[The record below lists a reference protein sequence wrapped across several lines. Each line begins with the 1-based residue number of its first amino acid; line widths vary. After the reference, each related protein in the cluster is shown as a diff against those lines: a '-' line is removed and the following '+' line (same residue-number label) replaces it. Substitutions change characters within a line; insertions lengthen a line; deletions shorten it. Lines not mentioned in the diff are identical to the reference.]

1 MQEII
6 KFLDENDVE
15 YEPVTFGDLING
27 PLVDGLQ
34 VFFHLGFPERVAA
47 MRAFDALLKT
57 SLRYFAYVGGGS
69 YYRQYNVMT
78 AADKLRLDAHEEAVK
93 REREAFFREI
103 GYKRWLP

>member
-27 PLVDGLQ
+27 PVVDGLQ
-34 VFFHLGFPERVAA
+34 VCFHLGFPECVAN
-47 MRAFDALLKT
+47 MKAFDALLET
-57 SLRYFAYVGGGS
+57 LPQYSAQVEDYG
-69 YYRQYNVMT
+69 YYHCYGVMAT
-78 AADKLRLDAHEEAVK
+78 ADKLRLDAHEEAVNRK
-93 REREAFFREI
+93 HEAFLREI

>member
-6 KFLDENDVE
+6 KFLKENDVE

-27 PLVDGLQ
+27 PVVDGLQ
-34 VFFHLGFPERVAA
+34 VFFHLGFSECAAA
-47 MRAFDALLKT
+47 MRAFDTLLET
-57 SLRYFAYVGGGS
+57 LPQYFAYTGGGS

-78 AADKLRLDAHEEAVK
+78 AVDKLCLDAHEEAVK